1 MKNRLFVYLFLLL
14 GSVLLAMSLSLY
26 TVDPRQS
33 ALVLH
38 LGKVSAVNR
47 TPGLYAKWPV
57 VDIVH
62 LIDTQVLTLEPV
74 SQSHVTTMD
83 KQEVGISYFAKWRV
97 TDPQR
102 YYSSTNGDENRVRT
116 SIAQNI
122 DDNLRKLVAQY
133 PLADVLGSDR
143 TQILDALHGNADQA
157 ARQFGVQIIDVRIRR
172 INLSA
177 DAAAA
182 LSQHMASAQK
192 AALVNL
198 KAAGTAKASQIRIG
212 ADKEHDTI
220 IAQAYQHAQETKGDA
235 DAKASAIYA
244 AAYGKDPAF
253 YAFYRSLSVYRDS
266 LGNKNHILLLDVNSP
281 FFHYLT
287 PPKNDKP

>member
-14 GSVLLAMSLSLY
+14 GGVLLAMSLSLY

-47 TPGLYAKWPV
+47 APGLYVKWPV
-57 VDIVH
+57 LDIVH

-74 SQSHVTTMD
+74 SQSHVITMD
-83 KQEVGISYFAKWRV
+83 KQEIGISYFAKWHI

-102 YYSSTNGDENRVRT
+102 YYASTHGDENRART
-116 SIAQNI
+116 NIAQNI
-122 DDNLRKLVAQY
+122 NDNLRKLVAQY
-133 PLADVLGSDR
+133 PLTDLLGSDR

-172 INLSA
+172 IDLSA
-177 DAAAA
+177 DAATA
-182 LSQHMASAQK
+182 LYQRMASTQK
-192 AALVNL
+192 ADLLNL
-198 KAAGTAKASQIRIG
+198 KATGTAKANQIRID
-212 ADKEHDTI
+212 ADKEHDSI

-244 AAYGKDPAF
+244 AAYGKDPEF

-266 LGNKNHILLLDVNSP
+266 LDNKHHILLLDINSP
-281 FFHYLT
+281 FFHYLI
-287 PPKNDKP
+287 PPKNGKP